1 MRQLLYYKMLQV
13 VLLQNETA
21 IETCD
26 IYYKMRRY
34 NETGSPK
41 YQSILHL
48 TQCTVCI
55 AAFKLEHCRVLYLC
69 TKVNSIAKT

>member
-1 MRQLLYYKMLQV
+1 MRQLFYCKMLQM

-26 IYYKMRRY
+26 VYYKMRRY
-34 NETGSPK
+34 NETCSPK
-41 YQSILHL
+41 YQNILPL
-48 TQCTVCI
+48 SQCTIYI
-55 AAFKLEHCRVLYLC
+55 AACELEHYRVFYLY